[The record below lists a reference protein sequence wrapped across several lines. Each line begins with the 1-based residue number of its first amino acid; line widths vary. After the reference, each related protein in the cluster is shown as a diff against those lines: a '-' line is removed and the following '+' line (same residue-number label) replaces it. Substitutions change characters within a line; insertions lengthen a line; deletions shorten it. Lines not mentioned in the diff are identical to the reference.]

1 VKKYGAR
8 DSNPAV
14 GFCGQAHD
22 WNRAPLPRPKTAL
35 PALAGTFM
43 LDPMKHQLDFE
54 KPIAELQSKLEE
66 LKRHPEAHSLGISV
80 EQEVSLIEK
89 KLEETKR
96 QIFLNL
102 SAWDRIKIAR
112 HPKRPFT
119 LDYLKSTF
127 TDFAELHGDR
137 LFAEDRAVVGG
148 FACLGPHKVM
158 VLGTQ
163 KGRDTKEN
171 ILRNF
176 GSAHPEGYRKA
187 LRLMKLADKFHL
199 PIITL
204 IDTAGAYPGIGAE
217 ERHIAEAIAVNLR
230 EMMLFEVPI
239 IAAVIGEGGSGGALG
254 IGVADRVLIMGNAYY
269 SVISPEGCAAILW
282 KDRSAAPKAA
292 EALKITA
299 NHLLELGLVDEIV
312 PEPLGGAHT
321 DPDATAVTLRDTLL
335 KHLEQLVAL
344 PGADR
349 LKQRY
354 AKFRSFGHFMEK
366 QATPADNAAADT
378 AG

>member
-1 VKKYGAR
+1 
-8 DSNPAV
+8 
-14 GFCGQAHD
+14 
-22 WNRAPLPRPKTAL
+22 
-35 PALAGTFM
+35 
-43 LDPMKHQLDFE
+43 MKHQLDFE
-54 KPIAELQSKLEE
+54 KPIIELQNKLDE
-66 LKRHPEAHSLGISV
+66 LKKHPEAHSLDISV
-80 EQEVSLIEK
+80 EEEVGLIEK

-96 QIFLNL
+96 QIFANL

-112 HPKRPFT
+112 HPKRPFA
-119 LDYLKSTF
+119 LDYLATAF
-127 TDFAELHGDR
+127 TGFSELHGDR

-148 FACLGPHKVM
+148 FATLGNHKVM
-158 VLGTQ
+158 VIGTQ

-187 LRLMKLADKFHL
+187 LRLMQLADKFRL

-217 ERHIAEAIAVNLR
+217 ERHIAEAIAINLR
-230 EMMLFEVPI
+230 EMMILQVPI

-254 IGVADRVLIMGNAYY
+254 IGVADRVLILENAYY

-282 KDRSAAPKAA
+282 KDRSASAKAA

-299 NHLLELGLVDEIV
+299 RHLLELGLVDEII
-312 PEPLGGAHT
+312 PEPLGGAHAN
-321 DPDATAVTLRDTLL
+321 PEQAAKTLQEYLL
-335 KHLEQLVAL
+335 KHLEQLQAL
-344 PGADR
+344 TAADR

-354 AKFRSFGHFMEK
+354 AKFRAFGHFTEK
-366 QATPADNAAADT
+366 QPAAAEKI
-378 AG
+378 GG

>member
-1 VKKYGAR
+1 
-8 DSNPAV
+8 
-14 GFCGQAHD
+14 
-22 WNRAPLPRPKTAL
+22 
-35 PALAGTFM
+35 
-43 LDPMKHQLDFE
+43 MKHQLDFE
-54 KPIAELQSKLEE
+54 RPIAELQHKLEE
-66 LKRHPEAHSLGISV
+66 LKKHPETHSLGISV
-80 EQEVSLIEK
+80 EEEVALIEK

-119 LDYLKSTF
+119 LDYLQSAF
-127 TDFAELHGDR
+127 TDFSELHGDR

-148 FACLGPHKVM
+148 FACLGSHRVM
-158 VLGTQ
+158 VIGTQ

-187 LRLMKLADKFHL
+187 LRLMKLADKFRL
-199 PIITL
+199 PIISL

-230 EMMLFEVPI
+230 EMMLLEVPI

-254 IGVADRVLIMGNAYY
+254 IGVADRVLILENAYY

-282 KDRSAAPKAA
+282 KDRSAAAKAA
-292 EALKITA
+292 EALNITA
-299 NHLLELGLVDEIV
+299 KHLLDLGLVDEIV

-321 DPDATAVTLRDTLL
+321 NPDNTAEVLRDRLL
-335 KHLEQLVAL
+335 KNLEQVLDI
-344 PGADR
+344 PPKGR

-354 AKFRSFGHFMEK
+354 DKFRSFGHFLDKPPETISENL
-366 QATPADNAAADT
+366 AVPVAAAL
-378 AG
+378 

>member
-1 VKKYGAR
+1 
-8 DSNPAV
+8 
-14 GFCGQAHD
+14 
-22 WNRAPLPRPKTAL
+22 
-35 PALAGTFM
+35 
-43 LDPMKHQLDFE
+43 MKHQLDFE
-54 KPIAELQSKLEE
+54 KPIAELQHQLDV
-66 LKRHPEAHSLGISV
+66 LKKHPETASLGISV
-80 EQEVSLIEK
+80 EEEVALIEK

-119 LDYLKSTF
+119 LDYLGSAF
-127 TDFAELHGDR
+127 TDFSELHGDR

-148 FACLGPHKVM
+148 FACLGTHRVM
-158 VLGTQ
+158 VIGTQ

-187 LRLMKLADKFHL
+187 LRLMKLADKFRL
-199 PIITL
+199 PIISL

-230 EMMLFEVPI
+230 EMMLFQVPI
-239 IAAVIGEGGSGGALG
+239 VAAVIGEGGSGGALG
-254 IGVADRVLIMGNAYY
+254 IGVADRVLILENAYY

-282 KDRSAAPKAA
+282 KDRSAASKAA

-299 NHLLELGLVDEIV
+299 KHLQELGLVDEVV

-321 DPDATAVTLRDTLL
+321 NPDATSETLRDALL
-335 KHLEQLVAL
+335 KHLEELLKL
-344 PGADR
+344 PPAER

-354 AKFRSFGHFMEK
+354 AKFRNFGRFN
-366 QATPADNAAADT
+366 QPSPAP
-378 AG
+378 AGDKVET

>member
-1 VKKYGAR
+1 
-8 DSNPAV
+8 
-14 GFCGQAHD
+14 
-22 WNRAPLPRPKTAL
+22 
-35 PALAGTFM
+35 
-43 LDPMKHQLDFE
+43 MKHQLDFE
-54 KPIAELQSKLEE
+54 RPIAELQDQLEKL
-66 LKRHPEAHSLGISV
+66 KKHPETHSLGISF
-80 EQEVSLIEK
+80 EEEVAQIEK
-89 KLEETKR
+89 KLAETKR

-112 HPKRPFT
+112 HPKRPFS
-119 LDYLKSTF
+119 LDYFESAF
-127 TDFAELHGDR
+127 TNFNELHGDR

-148 FACLGPHKVM
+148 FAFLGPHKVM
-158 VLGTQ
+158 VIGTQ

-187 LRLMKLADKFHL
+187 LRLMKLADKFNL

-230 EMMLFEVPI
+230 EMMLLEVPV

-254 IGVADRVLIMGNAYY
+254 IGVADRVLILENAYY

-282 KDRSAAPKAA
+282 KDRAAASKAA
-292 EALKITA
+292 AALKITA
-299 NHLLELGLVDEIV
+299 KELLQLGLVDEIV

-321 DPDATAVTLRDTLL
+321 DSQVTAENLKTRLS
-335 KHLEQLVAL
+335 KHLEQLSQL
-344 PGADR
+344 SEEDR

-354 AKFRSFGHFMEK
+354 E
-366 QATPADNAAADT
+366 
-378 AG
+378 